1 MQPDHSTGLCVLFD
15 NVGITKLMGDRGS
28 LSVLHGGWQGV
39 GDKGW
44 VKRDRGV
51 VYVPWYLACLNHV
64 KLENMSAKS

>member
-1 MQPDHSTGLCVLFD
+1 M
-15 NVGITKLMGDRGS
+15 
-28 LSVLHGGWQGV
+28 

-64 KLENMSAKS
+64 KLEKMSAKS